1 MEDVVRLW
9 KEGDSVWESYVPSE
23 ARRFT
28 GTTLRAEAASIV
40 KESRWFQRYAV
51 GGATSQEVIYQA
63 FEVLDKVA
71 GR

>member
-28 GTTLRAEAASIV
+28 GATLREAASIV

-71 GR
+71 RR